1 MSDKLSCDKCINYSG
16 RKCNAKGWCTSF
28 SLFKPKETE
37 PYKYDEVKIPK
48 HYTTGKYEVIDI
60 IEDVLKTNNLKEGQ
74 AFCIGNALKYICRCN
89 CKGNYEQ
96 DLNKAIQYL
105 KRAIKGEW

>member
-1 MSDKLSCDKCINYSG
+1 MMNRYELN
-16 RKCNAKGWCTSF
+16 
-28 SLFKPKETE
+28 ETHSKIYIPVTELMEKSE
-37 PYKYDEVKIPK
+37 PYKYDNVKIPK
-48 HYTTGKYEVIDI
+48 HYNAGKYEVIDI
-60 IEDVLKTNNLKEGQ
+60 IEDVLKVNKLNGGQ

-89 CKGNYEQ
+89 CKGKYEE